1 MAIATAPSAPVIE
14 VRFPIRGKYVVADH
28 GFALYSAIARLLPS
42 VHANQDMT
50 ILPLQGLPSGDR
62 VLWLSEDARLRMR
75 LPADQ
80 LPAVLPL
87 AGKTL
92 LVDGAR
98 LLLGVPAMAL
108 LAVEPSLWSRLV
120 LIKGFTEP
128 EPFEAAARRQLADLG
143 TTGVLSLQ
151 RVRSTTALERRS
163 ARGVGEPIRRTLGIH
178 GKQIVGFAVRV
189 DELSSADSLTLQSRG
204 LGGRRRFGCGAFV
217 QAIPQGKLS

>member
-1 MAIATAPSAPVIE
+1 MAIAAAPSAAPVIE
-14 VRFPIRGKYVVADH
+14 VRFPVRGQSVAADD
-28 GFALYSAIARLLPS
+28 GFALYSARAGVVRS

-62 VLWLSEDARLRMR
+62 TLSLSGDARLRMR

-92 LVDGAR
+92 LVDGTR
-98 LLLGVPAMAL
+98 LFLGVPGVTL
-108 LAVEPSLWSRLV
+108 LAPEPSLRSRLV

-128 EPFEAAARRQLADLG
+128 GPFEAAARRQLTELG
-143 TTGVLSLQ
+143 ITGVLSLE

-163 ARGVGEPIRRTLGIH
+163 ARGVGEPIRRTLGVH

-189 DELSSADSLTLQSRG
+189 DGLSSADSLTLQSRG
-204 LGGRRRFGCGAFV
+204 LGGRRRFGCGGFV
-217 QAIPQGKLS
+217 PAVSEGSP